1 MAQIDVFEELA
12 STSTKLMRRLARG
25 EAVQEGYW
33 IVADRQ
39 TAGRGRHG
47 RSWFDGAG
55 NFMGST
61 FVSQRAGDPPLS
73 TLALVAGLAVQAT
86 IDEQL
91 GVGRQAVLKWPN
103 DVLVDGAKIAG
114 ILLEGAQGGVVVGIG
129 VNLEVAPKV
138 LGRATTAL
146 RKLGSTI
153 SRNTFAQLLADTF
166 DREVERWRTYGLE
179 PILGRW
185 QAAAHPVGTPL
196 LVGEPGEAQLEGTF
210 AGLNPDGSLQLRLAD
225 GALRAIHAG
234 EVNLVER
241 N

>member
-1 MAQIDVFEELA
+1 MPQIDVFEELA
-12 STSTKLMRRLARG
+12 STSTKLLRRLARG

-61 FVSQRAGDPPLS
+61 YVGQRVGDPPLS
-73 TLALVAGLAVQAT
+73 TLALVAGLAVQST
-86 IDEQL
+86 ISEQL
-91 GVGRQAVLKWPN
+91 GAARQALLKWPN

-114 ILLEGAQGGVVVGIG
+114 ILLEGAPGGVVVGIG

-146 RKLGSTI
+146 RKLGSAI
-153 SRNTFAQLLADTF
+153 SRNQFAQLLADRF

-179 PILGRW
+179 PILSRW

-196 LVGEPGEAQLEGTF
+196 RIGDPGETALEGAF
-210 AGLNPDGSLQLRLAD
+210 AGLGADGSLQLRLAD
-225 GALRAIHAG
+225 GTLRAIHAG
-234 EVNLVER
+234 EVNLAER